1 VIAYPLRHRPTCT
14 GARPVNG
21 FAGRYGDQMLY
32 CADCQAV
39 GHAAATEAGSTPQA
53 PRPKRRNDTQ
63 QVIPEVSPDPLAE
76 EKADGRVAGT
86 RYVCGHHLDERVDH
100 RSRGCRRCAQSRPAR

>member
-1 VIAYPLRHRPTCT
+1 MTYPLRHRPTCT

-21 FAGRYGDQMLY
+21 FAGRYGDRMLY

-39 GHAAATEAGSTPQA
+39 GHAAATEAASTPQVVKPA
-53 PRPKRRNDTQ
+53 RAVKQATLPP
-63 QVIPEVSPDPLAE
+63 A
-76 EKADGRVAGT
+76 T

-100 RSRGCRRCAQSRPAR
+100 RGRGCRRCAQSRPAR